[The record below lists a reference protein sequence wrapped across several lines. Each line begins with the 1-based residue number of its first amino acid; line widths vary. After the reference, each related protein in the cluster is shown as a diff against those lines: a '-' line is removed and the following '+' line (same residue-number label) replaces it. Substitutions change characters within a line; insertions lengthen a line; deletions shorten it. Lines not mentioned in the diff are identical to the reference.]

1 MKGSFEF
8 AFIMTF
14 VMMFFV
20 LGIGFIRIMVQY
32 QDARM
37 LQERLVAHLEV
48 MDKFDQESLSILSQM
63 SQCEAC
69 TIHYEAD
76 EFNRIEVIVSFPLK
90 LPILDWAIRTKIRS
104 KTIPL
109 F

>member
-32 QDARM
+32 QDAKM
-37 LQERLVAHLEV
+37 LQERLIAHLEV
-48 MDKFDQESLSILSQM
+48 MEHFDSKSLSILSQI
-63 SQCEAC
+63 SQCELC
-69 TIHYEAD
+69 EIHYEAD
-76 EFNRIEVIVSFPLK
+76 ETNRIEVIVSFPLK
-90 LPILDWAIRTKIRS
+90 LPIIDWSIRTKIRA

>member
-32 QDARM
+32 QDAKM
-37 LQERLVAHLEV
+37 LQERLIAHLEV
-48 MDKFDQESLSILSQM
+48 MDQFDQESLEILSQI
-63 SQCEAC
+63 SQCEKC
-69 TIHYEAD
+69 DIQYEAD
-76 EFNRIEVIVSFPLK
+76 EFNRIEVIVSFPLT
-90 LPILDWAIRTKIRS
+90 LPILDWKIHTKIRT